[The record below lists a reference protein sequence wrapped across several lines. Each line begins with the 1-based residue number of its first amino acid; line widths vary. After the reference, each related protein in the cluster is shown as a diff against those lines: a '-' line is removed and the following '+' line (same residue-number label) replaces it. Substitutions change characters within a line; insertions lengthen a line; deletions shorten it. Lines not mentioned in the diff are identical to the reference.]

1 MKNIDKGMIP
11 DSIIALLKVLE
22 NAGFEV
28 FIVGGAIRDLL
39 LGKAPNEFD
48 LASNARPKEIESLF
62 DFTKPIGRQ
71 FGTMLVRSGD
81 HYCEVTT
88 YRTEGQYSDSRHPD
102 AVEFS
107 DSIES
112 DLMRRDF
119 TMNAMAYNP
128 ISNVFIDLFDG
139 QMHLNEQ
146 VIYCVGDALERFRED
161 TLRPFRLFRFVA
173 QLGMSVDDATLG
185 ALPQLVG
192 DIELPSS
199 ERIRHEMDRLLM
211 GDYWLDALNLMNKQ
225 GWLSLIGLTIPSE
238 ALVVDAQP
246 LMCRWAWLL
255 SGCRDL
261 SVAKQLGFSK
271 KDIRYMSDLIQW
283 DFDGSKLEI
292 TAHDLAISS
301 QALMARG
308 YEGIA
313 LGNIQSELLDKVR
326 RGEVVNTVDDIC
338 GWLDGL

>member
-1 MKNIDKGMIP
+1 
-11 DSIIALLKVLE
+11 
-22 NAGFEV
+22 
-28 FIVGGAIRDLL
+28 
-39 LGKAPNEFD
+39 
-48 LASNARPKEIESLF
+48 
-62 DFTKPIGRQ
+62 
-71 FGTMLVRSGD
+71 
-81 HYCEVTT
+81 
-88 YRTEGQYSDSRHPD
+88 
-102 AVEFS
+102 
-107 DSIES
+107 
-112 DLMRRDF
+112 MRRDF

-173 QLGMSVDDATLG
+173 QFGMSVDDATLD
-185 ALPQLVG
+185 ALLQLAV

-211 GDYWLDALNLMNKQ
+211 GDYWLDALNLMNEQ

-271 KDIRYMSDLIQW
+271 KDIRYISDLIQW

>member
-102 AVEFS
+102 SVEFS

-119 TMNAMAYNP
+119 TMNATKTIAK
-128 ISNVFIDLFDG
+128 VFDIGDVVQHQSWGTGVIQASSGDG
-139 QMHLNEQ
+139 DSLMYTIQFSGIKKTVLAKFAPLEQ
-146 VIYCVGDALERFRED
+146 
-161 TLRPFRLFRFVA
+161 
-173 QLGMSVDDATLG
+173 AT
-185 ALPQLVG
+185 
-192 DIELPSS
+192 
-199 ERIRHEMDRLLM
+199 
-211 GDYWLDALNLMNKQ
+211 
-225 GWLSLIGLTIPSE
+225 
-238 ALVVDAQP
+238 
-246 LMCRWAWLL
+246 
-255 SGCRDL
+255 
-261 SVAKQLGFSK
+261 
-271 KDIRYMSDLIQW
+271 
-283 DFDGSKLEI
+283 
-292 TAHDLAISS
+292 
-301 QALMARG
+301 
-308 YEGIA
+308 
-313 LGNIQSELLDKVR
+313 
-326 RGEVVNTVDDIC
+326 
-338 GWLDGL
+338 